1 MVQCTAKERKSTR
14 VCIGSLNQKI
24 DLEVRVLTP
33 KSDNDV
39 DYDEIFTQFK
49 TVWAMVETVAGKTMF
64 DKSNIERV
72 VTHNFYIRFI
82 VNITFENWIKY
93 KSQYFD
99 ILNVENFGERNS
111 FYKLTTAIRGDD
123 TKPVNWA

>member
-1 MVQCTAKERKSTR
+1 MAQCTAKERKTTR
-14 VCIGSLNQKI
+14 VCIGSLNQRI
-24 DLEVRVLTP
+24 ELEIRTLTP
-33 KSDNDV
+33 NSDNDV
-39 DYDEIFTQFK
+39 DYDEIFTQLK
-49 TVWAMVETVAGKTMF
+49 TVWSMVETVTGKTMF

-82 VNITFENWIKY
+82 ADVTFENWIKY

-99 ILNVENFGERNS
+99 ILNVENFSERDS